1 MALRAFRLDALPE
14 EPWRNGGG
22 RTRTIA
28 TRMRDADAAG
38 SAAQDEG
45 PPWDWRISVATI
57 ERGGPFSSFPG
68 VDRSSMLLDA
78 GRIELSAAGE
88 PTLLMQSPGD
98 VVRYRGDSVTT
109 SAVHGASQPLSVL
122 NVMTRRSAAQAWMK
136 ALRDDSYLAAQG
148 LALLVLE
155 GSWRVV
161 DGSMGAEDPD
171 HGLTLHS
178 GEGAWCTVSAPGS
191 RAIWRVERLSAT
203 GMLAAIELDRS

>member
-1 MALRAFRLDALPE
+1 MNYKKTYVPA
-14 EPWRNGGG
+14 
-22 RTRTIA
+22 
-28 TRMRDADAAG
+28 
-38 SAAQDEG
+38 
-45 PPWDWRISVATI
+45 
-57 ERGGPFSSFPG
+57 PG
-68 VDRSSMLLDA
+68 YTPICKVGECSLKMLEF
-78 GRIELSAAGE
+78 GIVEL
-88 PTLLMQSPGD
+88 
-98 VVRYRGDSVTT
+98 YRGDSVTT

-148 LALLVLE
+148 LALLVLD